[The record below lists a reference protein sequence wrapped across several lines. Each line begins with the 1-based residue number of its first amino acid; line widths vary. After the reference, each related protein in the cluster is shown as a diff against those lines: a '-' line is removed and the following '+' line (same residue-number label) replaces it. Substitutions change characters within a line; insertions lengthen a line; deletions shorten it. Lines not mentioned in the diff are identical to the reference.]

1 VVGRDRISLALRHAG
16 WTSGWCSADPSCRI
30 DGVTLNE
37 LDWYEMLQFGG
48 IALLVLIVIARI
60 LMRN

>member
-1 VVGRDRISLALRHAG
+1 
-16 WTSGWCSADPSCRI
+16 
-30 DGVTLNE
+30 VTLNE